1 MFVEGGVHHTHFA
14 SSNLNIKQQRLQH
27 VEGQMQTVRDNWKCG
42 GVGSNESTMKIELNE
57 EDMDLKGRGVEK
69 NKQKIKKVRSEKE
82 F

>member
-1 MFVEGGVHHTHFA
+1 VEGGVHHTHFA
-14 SSNLNIKQQRLQH
+14 SSNFNIKQQRLQH
-27 VEGQMQTVRDNWKCG
+27 VEGQKCKQLGTIETCG
-42 GVGSNESTMKIELNE
+42 GVGSNESMMKIELNE